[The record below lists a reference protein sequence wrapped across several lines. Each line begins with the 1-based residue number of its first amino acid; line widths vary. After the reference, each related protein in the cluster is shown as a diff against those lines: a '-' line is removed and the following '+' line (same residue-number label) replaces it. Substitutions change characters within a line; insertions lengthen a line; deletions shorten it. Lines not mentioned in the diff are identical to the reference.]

1 MKKKVKIEKKVW
13 KEEIRREDMV
23 LFSGILN
30 I

>member
-13 KEEIRREDMV
+13 KEEIRREDVV
-23 LFSGILN
+23 LFPGILN

>member
-13 KEEIRREDMV
+13 KEEIRREDVV

>member
-1 MKKKVKIEKKVW
+1 MKKKVKLEKKVW
-13 KEEIRREDMV
+13 KEEIRREDVV